1 MPSSDAFR
9 YFKQLLNGVEYLH
22 SQNIAHRDLK
32 PENLLLS
39 EDDVIKISDFG
50 TATVFMAK
58 GKYYQSNTMCGTF
71 PYMAPEVY
79 NQKSYWPDKADI
91 WSCGIV
97 LVALLGKRS
106 ASEN

>member
-1 MPSSDAFR
+1 M
-9 YFKQLLNGVEYLH
+9 
-22 SQNIAHRDLK
+22 
-32 PENLLLS
+32 
-39 EDDVIKISDFG
+39 IKISDFG

-97 LVALLGKRS
+97 LVALLGKLTRDTLLS
-106 ASEN
+106 RRFRLQIADR